1 MWVPSTCNLTK
12 DIFFFFAPPLRSCK
26 QQLLFSHN
34 SVGQDFRQSCF
45 GWFHKALVGGTQK
58 VTISWWLGL
67 KHLRWL
73 YYMSGTLE
81 WMKNWD
87 RFLFLSFCLSVSISL
102 SPCVFVCLLFV
113 FIFLCGQLRLFYM
126 SINPIYPA
134 DLTVYEVS
142 MAKEN
147 MVLRSR
153 HAHCG
158 WITVQKFEILEKS
171 YILHILIFLWE
182 TASSFVLRPS
192 RNSTL
197 GPKKL

>member
-12 DIFFFFAPPLRSCK
+12 DLFFFFAPPLRSCK

-73 YYMSGTLE
+73 YYMSGALE

-87 RFLFLSFCLSVSISL
+87 RFLFLSFCLSLYLSL
-102 SPCVFVCLLFV
+102 HVFLFVCFLFLFSCVASLGFFTCLLIPYTQQIWQCMKCLWQKRIWYWDLSMPTVGGSQFKNLRFWRKV
-113 FIFLCGQLRLFYM
+113 IFCTYLFSFEKQLL
-126 SINPIYPA
+126 
-134 DLTVYEVS
+134 VS
-142 MAKEN
+142 
-147 MVLRSR
+147 
-153 HAHCG
+153 
-158 WITVQKFEILEKS
+158 
-171 YILHILIFLWE
+171 Y
-182 TASSFVLRPS
+182 
-192 RNSTL
+192 
-197 GPKKL
+197 